1 MKNKSTMQTF
11 ERMLQNFAV
20 DSRIS
25 NYDDLVHA
33 LTNVSKNNKK
43 NDAFLNTVRSTF
55 LSTNNDLQNKI
66 FIVYSDNLGITDRK
80 NNQEITVQ
88 DIESSN
94 TDDIIYFL
102 SDDIKFKFNNI
113 SETVTAFQLTPKTD
127 SQQENYFSE
136 RILSKMNYN

>member
-43 NDAFLNTVRSTF
+43 NNAFLKTVSSTY
-55 LSTNNDLQNKI
+55 LAIDNDLQNKI
-66 FIVYSDNLGITDRK
+66 FIVYSDNLGLSDRK

-113 SETVTAFQLTPKTD
+113 SETVTAFQLTHKTD